1 MWRWKLGLFFPLLF
15 IFVQV
20 TALQDQ
26 LGFTETQIDSLEKVF
41 GTNKHFDSLL
51 KVPALLAIQHYPELT
66 GTHIEFRYR
75 NIPTL
80 MAARPTIDFLFRKK
94 NKRKYILIISTN
106 PKNHSRKFFHSM
118 SLSAKTGIL
127 GHEYAHFLDYENKSN
142 VGLLFFT
149 LRYLLQRKKIER
161 ETDKVAIERGLG
173 EEMLNYNL
181 HIRKSK
187 LLSKEYLRKKKKY
200 YLSATEIE
208 KMVGIEARRIV
219 ID

>member
-1 MWRWKLGLFFPLLF
+1 M
-15 IFVQV
+15 
-20 TALQDQ
+20 
-26 LGFTETQIDSLEKVF
+26 
-41 GTNKHFDSLL
+41 
-51 KVPALLAIQHYPELT
+51 
-66 GTHIEFRYR
+66 
-75 NIPTL
+75 
-80 MAARPTIDFLFRKK
+80 
-94 NKRKYILIISTN
+94 
-106 PKNHSRKFFHSM
+106 
-118 SLSAKTGIL
+118 
-127 GHEYAHFLDYENKSN
+127 DYENKSN

-181 HIRKSK
+181 HIKKSK